1 LYGELAQ
8 VSGRYDLRQ
17 DFLEMA
23 QDMPDLLNI
32 LVRHPIV
39 MIVVSVG
46 AFHLFIGETVGTA
59 QELRTGTNPSDRAA
73 MELSRFEA
81 TSDPATAT
89 QNGQVTASPGR
100 WLIDDVARERAEFE
114 LRQVSPKPLSATN
127 VARDTAHV
135 ETGIG
140 SDDIRAGG
148 NERRAKEVRKSIGSL
163 TAERGGLG
171 AAPSQRALK
180 RSDGASPRPDTS
192 RWLVDSAITCIEAPS
207 GAAPEGERWYYRLDR
222 ETRRKCWHVRTVR
235 DEGAQRTIVESNRR
249 QSEPTS
255 PAPSI
260 PLGPGGT
267 GNDR

>member
-1 LYGELAQ
+1 LYRELAQ

-23 QDMPDLLNI
+23 QDMPELLNT

-46 AFHLFIGETVGTA
+46 AFLLFIGETVGTA
-59 QELRTGTNPSDRAA
+59 QELGTGTNPSDRAA

-81 TSDPATAT
+81 TSDPPTGM
-89 QNGQVTASPGR
+89 QNGQATASPGR

-114 LRQVSPKPLSATN
+114 HRQVSPKPLSAT
-127 VARDTAHV
+127 T
-135 ETGIG
+135 T
-140 SDDIRAGG
+140 
-148 NERRAKEVRKSIGSL
+148 
-163 TAERGGLG
+163 
-171 AAPSQRALK
+171 
-180 RSDGASPRPDTS
+180 
-192 RWLVDSAITCIEAPS
+192 TCIEAPV

-235 DEGAQRTIVESNRR
+235 EERAQRSIVESDRR

-255 PAPSI
+255 PGPPI
-260 PLGPGGT
+260 RLGLGGT